1 LKTEGN
7 FIYSIG
13 NNRTKNKI
21 HLPPEVITLAAAV
34 NTIQTKNIAALVF
47 IEGMK

>member
-13 NNRTKNKI
+13 NNRTKNRQNTFTMGSNNFRW
-21 HLPPEVITLAAAV
+21 LP
-34 NTIQTKNIAALVF
+34 
-47 IEGMK
+47 

>member
-21 HLPPEVITLAAAV
+21 HLGGQETLTDIGFKV
-34 NTIQTKNIAALVF
+34 NKVTDAGVSDK
-47 IEGMK
+47 E